1 MVSPR
6 PTRPLFPYTTLFR
19 SRGHAVGVLVDLGA
33 EFVEGPGRAHRGEG
47 HHPDADHRGAQP
59 LRMLDVV
66 VEVFGVGQIAAAGW
80 GGGLRGD
87 LGVLDAQSIA
97 GGRHGL
103 LVLLGHRDLGGHDDP
118 EAGLLHAGEDLGDAL
133 FGDMVLEHHELDA
146 DSCNGNLLWL
156 SRAASPGAA
165 QRAAGHVAI
174 TVASG
179 LVHSWVLPVVTRMT
193 GGHDSVITVV
203 VRGPLRHPAGVQ
215 QAHSPVPR
223 RAEAAGAD
231 ALGLGKGRR
240 RPVPTAWTT
249 RAAASR
255 LPERGPIFS
264 PAPRSAP

>member
-1 MVSPR
+1 MV
-6 PTRPLFPYTTLFR
+6 L
-19 SRGHAVGVLVDLGA
+19 GCKELGA
-33 EFVEGPGRAHRGEG
+33 VA
-47 HHPDADHRGAQP
+47 
-59 LRMLDVV
+59 
-66 VEVFGVGQIAAAGW
+66 
-80 GGGLRGD
+80 
-87 LGVLDAQSIA
+87 
-97 GGRHGL
+97 RHGGS
-103 LVLLGHRDLGGHDDP
+103 VGP
-118 EAGLLHAGEDLGDAL
+118 P
-133 FGDMVLEHHELDA
+133 
-146 DSCNGNLLWL
+146 
-156 SRAASPGAA
+156 RARRPGAA

-179 LVHSWVLPVVTRMT
+179 LGHSRVLPVVARAT
-193 GGHDSVITVV
+193 GGDDSVITLVG
-203 VRGPLRHPAGVQ
+203 RGPLRHPAGVQ